1 MPGLGTL
8 INIIAIVTGSGLG
21 LALGGRLPDRTRT
34 VVTDALGL
42 VVLLIAALNAAE
54 VLSPEL
60 RAAVGG
66 AAPTL
71 IVLGSLLIGGIIGSL
86 LRIEQRLERLG
97 TLVRATLTR
106 RMSAVATAPSQDSPA
121 GPSASERF
129 VEGFVSSSLVFLVGP
144 LAILGAL
151 SDGLGNGI
159 DQLALKAALDGFAS
173 IAFAAALGAGVLA
186 SALPVLVY
194 QGAFTLLGVALGS
207 VLPDAHIAALTATGG
222 LLLVGVALR
231 LLRIRDLPVADLL
244 PALFVAP
251 SPHRTRR
258 RFLTGFAGGDA
269 HRTVK
274 GGPRFRSRNR
284 SG

>member
-8 INIIAIVTGSGLG
+8 VNAAAIVVGGGLG
-21 LALGGRLPDRTRT
+21 IALGSRLPERTRA

-54 VLSPEL
+54 VLSPDL
-60 RAAVGG
+60 AAAVGS

-71 IVLGSLLIGGIIGSL
+71 IVLGSLLIGGVAGSL
-86 LRIEQRLERLG
+86 LRVEDRLESLGLLLRRLLARS
-97 TLVRATLTR
+97 TA
-106 RMSAVATAPSQDSPA
+106 AVGAPPA
-121 GPSASERF
+121 EPGAPAPVPPPDRF

-144 LAILGAL
+144 LAILGAI

-173 IAFAAALGAGVLA
+173 VAFAAALGAGVLA

-194 QGAFTLLGVALGS
+194 QGALTLLGVALGS
-207 VLPDAHIAALTATGG
+207 FLPDAHIAALTATGG
-222 LLLVGVALR
+222 LLLAGMALR
-231 LLRIRDLPVADLL
+231 MLRVRDFPVADLL

-251 SPHRTRR
+251 V
-258 RFLTGFAGGDA
+258 LTAVVALF
-269 HRTVK
+269 
-274 GGPRFRSRNR
+274 
-284 SG
+284 

>member
-8 INIIAIVTGSGLG
+8 VNVVAIIVGSGLG
-21 LALGGRLPDRTRT
+21 LALGSRLPERTRT

-54 VLSPEL
+54 VGSPDL
-60 RAAVGG
+60 GAAVGT

-71 IVLGSLLIGGIIGSL
+71 IVLGSLLLGGIIGSL
-86 LRIEQRLERLG
+86 LRVEQRLEQLG
-97 TLVRATLTR
+97 RLVRTALTR
-106 RMSAVATAPSQDSPA
+106 RAAAVAAPAPA
-121 GPSASERF
+121 DGPPSALSSPTERF

-186 SALPVLVY
+186 SALPVLLY

-251 SPHRTRR
+251 V
-258 RFLTGFAGGDA
+258 LTAVVAAF
-269 HRTVK
+269 
-274 GGPRFRSRNR
+274 
-284 SG
+284 

>member
-8 INIIAIVTGSGLG
+8 VNVIAIVVGSGLG
-21 LALGGRLPDRTRT
+21 LALGGRLPERTRT

-42 VVLLIAALNAAE
+42 VVLLIAALNTAE
-54 VLSPEL
+54 VLSADL
-60 RAAVGG
+60 AAAVGG

-71 IVLGSLLIGGIIGSL
+71 IVLGSLLLGGIVGSL
-86 LRIEQRLERLG
+86 LRIEQRLEQLG
-97 TLVRATLTR
+97 RTLRAVLTR
-106 RMSAVATAPSQDSPA
+106 RSAAAVAASPGSGTAEGGA
-121 GPSASERF
+121 ASASERF

-173 IAFAAALGAGVLA
+173 IAFAAALGPGVLA
-186 SALPVLVY
+186 SVLAVLVY

-231 LLRIRDLPVADLL
+231 LLRIREDLPVADLL
-244 PALFVAP
+244 PALLVAP
-251 SPHRTRR
+251 L
-258 RFLTGFAGGDA
+258 LTALVAAF
-269 HRTVK
+269 
-274 GGPRFRSRNR
+274 
-284 SG
+284 

>member
-8 INIIAIVTGSGLG
+8 VNVAAIVVGGSLG
-21 LALGGRLPDRTRT
+21 LALGGRLPERTRT

-54 VLSPEL
+54 VLSPDL
-60 RAAVGG
+60 TTAVGS

-71 IVLGSLLIGGIIGSL
+71 IVLGSLLVGGIAGSL
-86 LRIEQRLERLG
+86 LRVEERLEQLG
-97 TLVRATLTR
+97 RLVRAALTR
-106 RMSAVATAPSQDSPA
+106 RTAAVGAQGGARQ
-121 GPSASERF
+121 PSAAGGTAAPAAERF

-159 DQLALKAALDGFAS
+159 DQLALKAALDGFTAV
-173 IAFAAALGAGVLA
+173 AFAAALGAGVLA
-186 SALPVLVY
+186 SALPVLLY
-194 QGAFTLLGVALGS
+194 QGAFTLLGVLLGS

-244 PALFVAP
+244 PALLVAP
-251 SPHRTRR
+251 A
-258 RFLTGFAGGDA
+258 LTALAAAF
-269 HRTVK
+269 
-274 GGPRFRSRNR
+274 
-284 SG
+284 